1 METAM
6 DSKQSHLITI
16 PIDGRMIANA
26 EKISLQHHNQT
37 KANQVYLNTL
47 AVLAVDFYCQCIDI
61 ETDIAK
67 SSGLNNILTPLI
79 DTAGLFI
86 KDKGLLECRPI
97 LKSQDFCYIP
107 AEVREDRIGY
117 IGVEIDEV
125 ERTATILGFV
135 KSVDNEK
142 LPLTSLQPL
151 EDFLFYLHKLQKP
164 VDIRHNIEHT
174 IIKLSQWFDGL
185 FDLGWQSELAVA
197 KRIAPVN
204 VTEKSE
210 VTGAKIIKITNLPE
224 PVLLILHQSQVD
236 NEVEIVLRLYPAS
249 ESIFLI
255 DGIKMTLFDENN
267 NPIPRLENV
276 SKSSNWLQLR
286 FKGNVGDKFG
296 LQVSLGA
303 EAVVEEFV
311 I

>member
-1 METAM
+1 M

-26 EKISLQHHNQT
+26 QKISLQHRNQT
-37 KANQVYLNTL
+37 KANQVYFNTL

-67 SSGLNNILTPLI
+67 SSGLNNILTPLM

-86 KDKGLLECRPI
+86 KDKGLLECRPV
-97 LKSQDFCYIP
+97 LKNQDFCYIP
-107 AEVREDRIGY
+107 TEVREDRIGY

-125 ERTATILGFV
+125 ERRATILGFV
-135 KSVDNEK
+135 ESIENEN
-142 LPLTSLQPL
+142 LPLTSLEPL

-164 VDIRHNIEHT
+164 VDIRHNIERT
-174 IIKLSQWFDGL
+174 IVKLSQWFDGL

-197 KRIAPVN
+197 KKITPVNAIN
-204 VTEKSE
+204 VTEKLE
-210 VTGAKIIKITNLPE
+210 VTGAKIIKITNLSE
-224 PVLLILHQSQVD
+224 PVLLILHQSQVED
-236 NEVEIVLRLYPAS
+236 EVEIVLRLYPAS
-249 ESIFLI
+249 ESVFLI
-255 DGIKMTLFDENN
+255 DGIKMTLFDAHK
-267 NPIPRLENV
+267 NPIPRLENI

-286 FKGNVGDKFG
+286 FKGNIGDSFS

>member
-1 METAM
+1 M

-16 PIDGRMIANA
+16 PINGRMTANA
-26 EKISLQHHNQT
+26 QKISLQHRNQT

-47 AVLAVDFYCQCIDI
+47 AILAVDFYCQCIDI

-86 KDKGLLECRPI
+86 KDKGLLECRPV

-107 AEVREDRIGY
+107 TEVREDRIGY

-125 ERTATILGFV
+125 DSKATILGFV
-135 KSVDNEK
+135 KSVESEN
-142 LPLTSLQPL
+142 LPLTSLLPL

-164 VDIRHNIEHT
+164 VDIRHNIECT
-174 IIKLSQWFDGL
+174 IVKLSQWFDGL

-197 KRIAPVN
+197 KKITPVNAIN
-204 VTEKSE
+204 VTEKLE
-210 VTGAKIIKITNLPE
+210 VTGAKIIKTTNLSE
-224 PVLLILHQSQVD
+224 PVLLILHQSQVED
-236 NEVEIVLRLYPAS
+236 KVEIVLRLYPAS
-249 ESIFLI
+249 ESVFLI
-255 DGIKMTLFDENN
+255 NGIKMTLFDAHN

-276 SKSSNWLQLR
+276 SKSSNSLQLR
-286 FKGNVGDKFG
+286 FKGNIGDRFS
-296 LQVSLGA
+296 LQVSLGL
-303 EAVVEEFV
+303 EAIVEEFV